1 MTQHA
6 LYDALKRIKP
16 LRSAVQRLR
25 AVLCWLRVEVWVL
38 VGTERRSGEPLEAL
52 IAGQLQ
58 TKNYLA
64 ELLFQPSYSE
74 IHRRMWRWSVLRKA
88 TTRRSSHAMAFVDTD
103 VRHSRQS
110 EDVHVFWLRGWVRTE
125 LELARA
131 VERIQRSDGIK
142 SDVRKIQE
150 NGLSCDTTCDPI
162 ELELFYWDLYVPYA
176 RRGYGDK
183 AIYMDYEQMWSGL
196 KNPVLLRIKKDGQ
209 TVAGMVILQPENA
222 VPHWWLLGIRNGDRN
237 LVKQGVLAALY
248 LFGIRYLEERGYA
261 RALLGG
267 VRPFLT
273 DGVLQY
279 KRKWG
284 ARLIAGDDGDPHWF
298 LVAITQPTRAVRE
311 FLKACPL
318 IGEDEEGLV
327 GSVFVDDVSSDDNE
341 RVRRQ
346 QVELSALGVERA
358 RVVALMAI
366 GACDD
371 SRQQEGKRAASPAV
385 SAGPPDVKPDIVSLT
400 KSVPSVR
407 N

>member
-1 MTQHA
+1 MIRRA
-6 LYDALKRIKP
+6 LYDTLKHVKP
-16 LRSAVQRLR
+16 LRAAVRRLR
-25 AVLCWLRVEVWVL
+25 TALCWMRVEVWVL
-38 VGTERRSGEPLEAL
+38 AGSERRSGEPLEVL
-52 IAGQLQ
+52 ITGHLE

-74 IHRRMWRWSVLRKA
+74 KHRRMWRWNVFRKA
-88 TTRRSSHAMAFVDTD
+88 TARGASHAIAFVDTS
-103 VRHSRQS
+103 VRNSRQS
-110 EDVHVFWLRGWVRTE
+110 GDADVFWLRGWVRTE

-131 VERIQRSDGIK
+131 VERIRRSDGIK

-150 NGLSCDTTCDPI
+150 NGLSCDTTCDPA
-162 ELELFYWDLYVPYA
+162 ELERFYWDLYVPYA
-176 RRGYGDK
+176 RLGYGDK
-183 AIYMDYEQMWSGL
+183 AIYMSYEQMWSAL
-196 KNPVLLRIKKDGQ
+196 KNPVLLRVKKEGQ

-222 VPHWWLLGIRNGDRN
+222 VPHWWILGIRNGDRN
-237 LVKQGVLAALY
+237 LIKQGALAALY

-267 VRPFLT
+267 VRPFLA

-298 LVAITQPTRAVRE
+298 LVAITRPTRAVRE

-318 IGEDEEGLV
+318 IGEDEGGLV

-358 RVVALMAI
+358 RVVALWRP
-366 GACDD
+366 GARDD
-371 SRQQEGKRAASPAV
+371 RRRQETRSETTGGDGVSVQDAAHD
-385 SAGPPDVKPDIVSLT
+385 GRRI
-400 KSVPSVR
+400 
-407 N
+407 

>member
-1 MTQHA
+1 MIRRA
-6 LYDALKRIKP
+6 MYDALKRIKP

-25 AVLCWLRVEVWVL
+25 AVLYWMRVEVWVL
-38 VGTERRSGEPLEAL
+38 AGSERRSGEPLEAL
-52 IAGQLQ
+52 ISGHLQ

-64 ELLFQPSYSE
+64 ELLFKPSYSE
-74 IHRRMWRWSVLRKA
+74 THRRMWRWNVFRKA
-88 TTRRSSHAMAFVDTD
+88 TARKSSHAIAFVDTNA
-103 VRHSRQS
+103 RHSRQS
-110 EDVHVFWLRGWVRTE
+110 EGVNVFWLRGWVRTE

-162 ELELFYWDLYVPYA
+162 ELERFYWDLYMPYA
-176 RRGYGDK
+176 RQGFGDK
-183 AIYMDYEQMWSGL
+183 AIYMSYEQMWSAL
-196 KNPVLLRIKKDGQ
+196 KNPVLLRVKQDGQ

-222 VPHWWLLGIRNGDRN
+222 APHWWILGIRNGDRN
-237 LVKQGVLAALY
+237 LIKQGVLAALY

-267 VRPFLT
+267 VRPFLA

-298 LVAITQPTRAVRE
+298 LVAITQPTQAVRE
-311 FLKACPL
+311 FFKACPL

-327 GSVFVDDVSSDDNE
+327 GSVFVDDTSSDDNE

-358 RVVALMAI
+358 RIVALMATGVRDATRRQGTQSETTGGD
-366 GACDD
+366 GA
-371 SRQQEGKRAASPAV
+371 SGRVAAHEGKRV
-385 SAGPPDVKPDIVSLT
+385 
-400 KSVPSVR
+400 
-407 N
+407 